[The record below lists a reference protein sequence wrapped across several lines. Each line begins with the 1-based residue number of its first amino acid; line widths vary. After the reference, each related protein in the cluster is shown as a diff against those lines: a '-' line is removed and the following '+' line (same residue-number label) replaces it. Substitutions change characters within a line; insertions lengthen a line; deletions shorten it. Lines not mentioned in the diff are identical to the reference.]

1 MIPANAMTASKQ
13 AYELVNL
20 IASAEAELAK
30 MKATE
35 QKIKDWKNDL
45 YELMELHQVKSW
57 EMPNG
62 TKLTKVSG
70 TEDHEETKTEVDLE
84 ALKRW
89 NRKPMQRTSHTKLQP
104 PRRSRGVRVMC
115 ASQFQR
121 SRNEAKSYPGAGR
134 EGL

>member
-1 MIPANAMTASKQ
+1 MIPANAMAASKQ

-20 IASAEAELAK
+20 IESAEAELAK

-35 QKIKDWKNDL
+35 QKIKDWRNDL

-70 TEDHEETKTEVDLE
+70 TEDHEETKTEIDLE
-84 ALKRW
+84 A
-89 NRKPMQRTSHTKLQP
+89 
-104 PRRSRGVRVMC
+104 
-115 ASQFQR
+115 F
-121 SRNEAKSYPGAGR
+121 EALEPEAYATYKSYETTTTKTVKGR
-134 EGL
+134 KGYVRITIPKEQK

>member
-84 ALKRW
+84 A
-89 NRKPMQRTSHTKLQP
+89 
-104 PRRSRGVRVMC
+104 
-115 ASQFQR
+115 F
-121 SRNEAKSYPGAGR
+121 EALEPEAYATYKSYEVQTTKTVKGR
-134 EGL
+134 KGYVRITIPKEQK